1 MYATYERRW
10 WTLTILCLSLVL
22 IILGNTVLNV
32 ALPTLQRE
40 LDASATQLQ
49 WMVDAYSLVF
59 AGLLLTAGALGDR
72 FGRKGFLALGLSI
85 FGLAAL
91 GATQATAPWHLIAAR
106 AVMGMGAAFVM
117 PATLSILTN
126 VFPPHERAKAIGI
139 WAGLAGAGAAIG
151 PIAGGYLVEHFSWS
165 AVFYLNVP
173 VVLIALVG
181 GALLVP
187 TSKDPEGHPLD
198 PVGAL
203 LSIAGFTAL
212 IYAVIEG
219 PNHGWLGRETLST
232 FALAAVLLGVFGL
245 WELRSANPMLDL
257 KFFRNPR
264 FSAAS
269 GAIMAQFMVMMGM
282 FFVLTQYLQF
292 GRGYSALAAGVHS
305 LPMPIAMMALASTS
319 PTFVE
324 RFGPRKVVTFGMLL
338 TAAGV
343 LGLSALDV
351 STPYVFLGLALLVM
365 GTGAGMV
372 MPPATTSIMSTLPLG
387 KAGVGSAV
395 NDTTREI
402 GAALGVGIMGSVLA
416 SQYTSSIRDAIA
428 PLPLQAREAADS
440 GVGQALQVASRIGGD
455 AGARLADA
463 ARVAFVDGMQVSL
476 WVAAGLL
483 VAGALAVNR
492 SFPAHAEAHPQP
504 PVVEASPDVEGP
516 DAVPEAV
523 TV

>member
-10 WTLTILCLSLVL
+10 WTLAILCLSLVL
-22 IILGNTVLNV
+22 IVLGNTVLNV
-32 ALPTLQRE
+32 ALPTLQQE
-40 LDASATQLQ
+40 LGATATQLQ

-106 AVMGMGAAFVM
+106 AAMGFGAAFVM

-126 VFPPHERAKAIGI
+126 VFPPQERAKAIGI

-151 PIAGGYLVEHFSWS
+151 PVAGGFLLQHFSWAS
-165 AVFYLNVP
+165 VFYLNVP
-173 VVLIALVG
+173 VVLVGLIG

-198 PVGAL
+198 PIGAV
-203 LSIAGFTAL
+203 LSIAGLTAL
-212 IYAVIEG
+212 IYGVIEG
-219 PNHGWLGRETLST
+219 PNHGWLSGETLLV
-232 FALAAVLLGVFGL
+232 FALAVVLLGAFGV
-245 WELRSANPMLDL
+245 WEVRSSEPMLDL

-269 GAIMAQFMVMMGM
+269 GAIMVQFMVMMGM
-282 FFVLTQYLQF
+282 FFLLTQYLQF
-292 GRGYSALAAGVHS
+292 GRGYSALSAGVHS
-305 LPMPIAMMALASTS
+305 LPMPVAMMAFATIS
-319 PTFVE
+319 PSFVE
-324 RFGPRKVVTFGMLL
+324 RFGPRRVVTAGMAL
-338 TAAGV
+338 TGVGV

-351 STPYVFLGLALLVM
+351 STPYVVLGIFLFVM
-365 GTGAGMV
+365 GMGAGLV
-372 MPPATTSIMSTLPLG
+372 MPPSTTSIMSTLPLG

-416 SQYTSSIRDAIA
+416 SQYQSSLKVAIA
-428 PLPLQAREAADS
+428 GLPAAAREHANT
-440 GVGQALQVASRIGGD
+440 GVGEALQIAQRLGGT
-455 AGARLADA
+455 AGGRLAEGARA
-463 ARVAFVDGMQVSL
+463 AFLDGMQVSL
-476 WVAAGLL
+476 WVAAALL
-483 VAGALAVNR
+483 LAGAIAVNR
-492 SFPAHAEAHPQP
+492 SFPSHSQPHPVATVIPEEADVDGPELLE
-504 PVVEASPDVEGP
+504 PVEV
-516 DAVPEAV
+516 
-523 TV
+523 